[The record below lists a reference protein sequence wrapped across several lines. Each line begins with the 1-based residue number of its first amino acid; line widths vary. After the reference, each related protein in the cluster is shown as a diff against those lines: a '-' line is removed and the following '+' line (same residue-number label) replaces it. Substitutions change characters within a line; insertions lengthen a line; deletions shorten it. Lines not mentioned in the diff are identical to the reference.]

1 MALKRHSNSEVFWS
15 RLCCYSKKISFG
27 TTFIFPATAFVV
39 LFMLNAL
46 EKLVK
51 ELTEKQLKIMLGWI
65 ESYDKNIL
73 IVLFN

>member
-1 MALKRHSNSEVFWS
+1 
-15 RLCCYSKKISFG
+15 
-27 TTFIFPATAFVV
+27 
-39 LFMLNAL
+39 MLTNAL

>member
-1 MALKRHSNSEVFWS
+1 
-15 RLCCYSKKISFG
+15 
-27 TTFIFPATAFVV
+27 
-39 LFMLNAL
+39 MLTNAL

-51 ELTEKQLKIMLGWI
+51 GLTEKQLKIMLGWI